1 MGEQVLDQVGEPGG
15 VLDHAHRGEAVPEAV
30 RVDPLL
36 DAGDVEGAHDA
47 PVVRHEGQAEGA
59 VVDEDHRGAVG
70 SGSTRAVHEG
80 GPQVGVGEVGVVH
93 DDEGGVGGL
102 RIALAG
108 LVAVHPRGLAGA
120 HGLASAHGLD
130 DGLAGA
136 HDPAPVPR
144 SGPQH
149 VRLLARPS
157 GHLLDGGVGEGVAS

>member
-1 MGEQVLDQVGEPGG
+1 VGEQVLDQVGEPGG
-15 VLDHAHRGEAVPEAV
+15 VLDQAHRGEPVPEAV
-30 RVDPLL
+30 RVDPRL

-70 SGSTRAVHEG
+70 SGSSRAVHERD
-80 GPQVGVGEVGVVH
+80 QEVGVGEVGVVH
-93 DDEGGVGGL
+93 DDEGRVGGV

-108 LVAVHPRGLAGA
+108 LVAVPA
-120 HGLASAHGLD
+120 HGPAAAHGLD
-130 DGLAGA
+130 DGLARVQA
-136 HDPAPVPR
+136 LVPR

-149 VRLLARPS
+149 VGLQARPS